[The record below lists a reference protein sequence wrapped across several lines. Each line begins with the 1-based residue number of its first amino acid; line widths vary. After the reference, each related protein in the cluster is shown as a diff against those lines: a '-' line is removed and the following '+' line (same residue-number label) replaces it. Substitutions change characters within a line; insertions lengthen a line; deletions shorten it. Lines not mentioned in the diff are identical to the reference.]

1 MYLYCTVVLI
11 RSVCSAVVYGT
22 CAGSVVGGTVVPAGL
37 CTLRPVRRNSGA
49 VAVVVVVVV

>member
-1 MYLYCTVVLI
+1 M

-22 CAGSVVGGTVVPAGL
+22 CAGSVVGGTVAPAGL
-37 CTLRPVRRNSGA
+37 CTLRPARRNSGA